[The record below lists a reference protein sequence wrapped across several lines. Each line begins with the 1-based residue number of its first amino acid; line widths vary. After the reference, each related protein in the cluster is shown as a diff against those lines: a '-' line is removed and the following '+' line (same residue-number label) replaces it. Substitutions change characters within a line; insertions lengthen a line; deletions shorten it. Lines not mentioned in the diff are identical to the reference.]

1 MKLHRLTLTNYR
13 GVAHR
18 EITFPDRGVVVICGA
33 NEVGKSSMIEALD
46 LLLEVKDRSKQ
57 ERVNQV
63 KPVHADVGSEVLAE
77 ISTGPYRFV
86 YRKRFHKGFET
97 ELTILEPTPE
107 HLTGDVAHERVQAMF
122 ADTVD
127 TGLWQAQRVLQAGST
142 AMVDLSDCNALSN
155 ALDVAA
161 GDDSGLPGTEP
172 LLMDAID
179 SEFGKYYTPTGR
191 PNSKWKDGQ
200 SVLASAVTDAK
211 HCQVALDEV
220 QELVDRHGNLTAR
233 LADLAG
239 QRKSTIERRVN
250 AETASTALAELTA
263 QLHKARIVATAAKST
278 SDASATAHAGRLELA
293 AGAEARAQKVKVLG
307 EELTAAAEA
316 EVAAGQLAGLSA
328 AAAVDSAESL
338 RAAQLELERVRGLV
352 DAAERRGEADRIAAR
367 LVQIAATHAE
377 LLRIDQELSDITL
390 TDEVMIAIFAA
401 AARVKGYK
409 DQLTASAGTVEFTAT
424 SDLEL
429 VIDGEPISLSAGDR
443 WQPSTPV
450 PTVVDLPGLL
460 SVRIDPGPTTSSVQE
475 QLTGAQRELDEAL
488 ARGGLPDVVTA
499 RQIEQRRGSLTADR
513 NQVTAKLEGLCSGD
527 DVGALQ
533 TRLAGLRAALP
544 DVVTDPEAANAALTA
559 AETACEQ
566 IRRQATIDHDAAT
579 ATATEFTGKAQ
590 QTKLVQDRLKVA
602 DGESVAAV
610 ERLRTLRA
618 EVDDDAV
625 AARSVAD
632 AEALRHADTA
642 VSELA
647 ERHASASPD
656 VVARELAEATGSVD
670 ALDREHAEMDRELNE
685 ITGAVQIV
693 GSEGRKGR
701 LDDALNR
708 REHAQTE
715 DDRTSRRAR
724 AVGLLKSVMERHRDD
739 TRKGYVEPFR
749 AELER
754 LGKPVFGSTLQV
766 EVGSDLSIVSR
777 TLDGVTVPYSSL
789 SGGAKEQLGILVR
802 LACAAL
808 VDEGD
813 TVPVVIDDAL
823 GFADPERLHSM
834 AAVFNTVGH
843 EGQVIVLTCTPG
855 RYDGIEGAQIIEL
868 TG

>member
-1 MKLHRLTLTNYR
+1 MKLHRLALTNYR
-13 GVAHR
+13 GIAHR

-57 ERVNQV
+57 EKVNQV

-77 ISTGPYRFV
+77 ITTGPYRFV

-107 HLTGDVAHERVQAMF
+107 HLTGDIAHERVQAMF

-142 AMVDLSDCNALSN
+142 ALVDLSDCNALTN

-172 LLMDAID
+172 LLMDAIE
-179 SEFGKYYTPTGR
+179 SEFGKYFTPTGR

-200 SVLASAVTDAK
+200 SVLASAVADAA
-211 HCQVALDEV
+211 HCQAALDEV
-220 QELVDRHGNLTAR
+220 QELVDRHADLTVR
-233 LADLAG
+233 LADLAA
-239 QRKSTIERRVN
+239 QRKATIERRVK
-250 AETASTALAELTA
+250 AEMASAALAELTA
-263 QLHKARIVATAAKST
+263 QLHKARIVAAAAKST
-278 SDASATAHAGRLELA
+278 SEASAAAHAGRLELA
-293 AGAEARAQKVKVLG
+293 AGAEARAQTVKALG
-307 EELTAAAEA
+307 EELAAAAEA
-316 EVAAGQLAGLSA
+316 EVVAGQFAGMSA

-338 RAAQLELERVRGLV
+338 RLAQLELDRVRGLV
-352 DAAERRGEADRIAAR
+352 DAVERRGEADRIAAR
-367 LVQIAATHAE
+367 LEQIAAAHAD
-377 LLRIDQELSDITL
+377 LQRIDQELSGITL
-390 TDEVMIAIFAA
+390 TDTVMIAIAEAA
-401 AARVKGYK
+401 VRVKGYE
-409 DQLTASAGTVEFTAT
+409 DQLTASTGTVEFTAA

-443 WQPSTPV
+443 WRPSTPA
-450 PTVVDLPGLL
+450 PTVVELPGLL
-460 SVRIDPGPTTSSVQE
+460 SVRIDPGPTAASVQA
-475 QLTGAQRELDEAL
+475 QLGTAQRELDEAL
-488 ARGGLPDVVTA
+488 AHGGVADVVTA
-499 RQIEQRRGSLTADR
+499 RQVEQRRGTLTTDR
-513 NQVTAKLEGLCSGD
+513 NRVTAKLEGLCSGD

-533 TRLAGLRAALP
+533 SRLAGLRAALP
-544 DVVTDPEAANAALTA
+544 DEATDPEAANAALKA
-559 AETACEQ
+559 AETAWEQ
-566 IRRQATIDHDAAT
+566 ICRQAKIDQDSAT

-602 DGESVAAV
+602 EGESMAAL
-610 ERLRTLRA
+610 ERLRALRA
-618 EVDDDAV
+618 EVDDGAV
-625 AARSVAD
+625 AARAVAD
-632 AEALRHADTA
+632 AEALRRADAA
-642 VSELA
+642 VFELV

-656 VVARELAEATGSVD
+656 VVARELTEAIGSAE
-670 ALDREHAEMDRELNE
+670 ALDREHAEIDRELNE

-701 LDDALNR
+701 LDEALNR

-724 AVGLLKSVMERHRDD
+724 AVRLLKSVMDRHRDD

-777 TLDGVTVPYSSL
+777 TLNGITVPYSSL

-808 VDEGD
+808 IDEGD

-823 GFADPERLHSM
+823 GFADPDRLHSM

-843 EGQVIVLTCTPG
+843 DGQVIVLTCTPG